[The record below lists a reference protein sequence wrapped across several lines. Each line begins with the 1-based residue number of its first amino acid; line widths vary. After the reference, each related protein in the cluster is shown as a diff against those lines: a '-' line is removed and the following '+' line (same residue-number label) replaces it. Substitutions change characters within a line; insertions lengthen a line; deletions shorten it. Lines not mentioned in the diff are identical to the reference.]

1 MSSSTATIFY
11 SPSGHHNSPTANR
24 ILLRYGSRVHVGRL
38 APHPPHASSATTT
51 TFSIHHHRNV
61 LLSNCQSFV
70 PRLVSRLQSTVSQPP
85 VILQSTTRYLGW
97 SNAAAPASEL
107 THNSI
112 SMEWKIIMRMR
123 RIAAATQ
130 FQFIFYDLPCITNSI
145 SLLADGYLSSGLT

>member
-1 MSSSTATIFY
+1 MSVDW
-11 SPSGHHNSPTANR
+11 P
-24 ILLRYGSRVHVGRL
+24 
-38 APHPPHASSATTT
+38 PPHASSATTT

-97 SNAAAPASEL
+97 SNAAASASEL

-123 RIAAATQ
+123 RIAAATK

-145 SLLADGYLSSGLT
+145 SLLLMGIFPLVSLKSSSAAYHRCCSAAHMWPRGEILISSCGQQNIVS

>member
-38 APHPPHASSATTT
+38 APTTRLIGHNHHLLHPPPQCPPIKLSV
-51 TFSIHHHRNV
+51 V
-61 LLSNCQSFV
+61 L
-70 PRLVSRLQSTVSQPP
+70 LVSRLQSTVSQPP

-97 SNAAAPASEL
+97 SNAAAASEL